1 MTLTPNEQLLAAI
14 LLRNQKSTEFNR
26 GIMTADRYLKTLQE
40 CVGTD
45 LCNRFCSKGNSSWN
59 DQLKRAAST
68 LTYNNEEMVVEDQ
81 YTDWQKS
88 FNKKDINGVDIE
100 LPKNTLM
107 VFKHTLTS
115 PKKDRDG
122 DILRTKGARPD
133 PNMLMIWQHQ
143 HTLPIGKMLGIAEHT
158 AKRLAPIS
166 AIVDI
171 NALAHDSAVM
181 IDNKMGRFSH
191 GFRALAFSEVKESDE
206 FGKVTSPGGF
216 DIKEFEIME
225 ESLVSVPSNTDAEV
239 EEVIWSLVS
248 GGKLT
253 SPWMK
258 SYGKTIK
265 TKRPLS
271 LNVPGFYPVTVEEAE
286 VFSDGVATKASTAGT
301 KCGCGCNGAPGGC
314 GKSTPAETDADD
326 DEEDNTEHQEVRCPK
341 CGSPMKEGAC
351 AKCGAKDDD
360 EDEAAEKS
368 VTIEKAG
375 RVLNAKNFARVLQA
389 KQNLQDICD
398 LELLMSSGGKEK
410 ARTAKQLLE
419 EVISAAT
426 PIITNTM
433 DQVEQVS
440 QTPAISTERSSEVS
454 VKDAMVVL
462 LTKSTVEERAHLLKT
477 LTTMRA
483 IEKSTE
489 LGATFSRLSGQV
501 SE

>member
-1 MTLTPNEQLLAAI
+1 MTLTPNEQLLAAL
-14 LLRNQKSTEFNR
+14 LLRNQKSTGFNR
-26 GIMTADRYLKTLQE
+26 GILTADRYLKTLQD
-40 CVGTD
+40 CVCTD
-45 LCNRFCSKGNSSWN
+45 LCNRFCAMGNLSWN

-68 LTYNNEEMVVEDQ
+68 LTYNNDEMVVEDQ

-88 FNKKDINGVDIE
+88 FDKKDIYGVDIE

-133 PNMLMIWQHQ
+133 PQMLMIWQHQ

-191 GFRALAFSEVKESDE
+191 GFRALSFSEVKESDE
-206 FGKVTSPGGF
+206 NGKVTSPGGF

-225 ESLVSVPSNTDAEV
+225 ESLVSVPANTDAQV
-239 EEVIWSLVS
+239 EEIILSLVS

-258 SYGKTIK
+258 SYGKVIQ

-271 LNVPGFYPVTVEEAE
+271 LNIPGSYPVTTEEVE
-286 VFSDGVATKASTAGT
+286 VFNAEIDAKASTTGT

-326 DEEDNTEHQEVRCPK
+326 DETDNSEQQEMKCPK
-341 CGSPMKEGAC
+341 CGYPMKDGAC
-351 AKCGAKDDD
+351 AKCGA
-360 EDEAAEKS
+360 EESAEKS
-368 VTIEKAG
+368 VTQEKSG
-375 RVLNAKNFARVLQA
+375 RVLSAKNFARVTQA
-389 KQNLQDICD
+389 KQNLQEICD
-398 LELLMSSGGKEK
+398 TEMLMTPGGKEK
-410 ARTAKQLLE
+410 ARTAKLLLE
-419 EVISAAT
+419 EVITAAT
-426 PIITNTM
+426 PIITNPM
-433 DQVEQVS
+433 DQVEQIS
-440 QTPAISTERSSEVS
+440 QTVSISAERSSEVS
-454 VKDAMVVL
+454 VKDAMVCL

-489 LGATFSRLSGQV
+489 LGAAFSRLSGQN
-501 SE
+501 SEQP